1 MGKRWQQGDVGYIR
15 MDGLPVQI
23 MSLMG
28 LVSLAIFAA
37 IWDGTRVRSWRD
49 PWWGKMT
56 MSRQFPEL
64 FDLAINQQAKVA
76 DYVLFGND
84 RFGLESHLQKKF
96 PDSELEVEQ
105 LCVFQD
111 EIGPSKCGTGF
122 SFIKKIRNKNKKVWD
137 RFVAFEAS
145 EKWYI
150 FG

>member
-1 MGKRWQQGDVGYIR
+1 MGYIR

-84 RFGLESHLQKKF
+84 RFGLESHL
-96 PDSELEVEQ
+96 
-105 LCVFQD
+105 
-111 EIGPSKCGTGF
+111 
-122 SFIKKIRNKNKKVWD
+122 
-137 RFVAFEAS
+137 
-145 EKWYI
+145 
-150 FG
+150 